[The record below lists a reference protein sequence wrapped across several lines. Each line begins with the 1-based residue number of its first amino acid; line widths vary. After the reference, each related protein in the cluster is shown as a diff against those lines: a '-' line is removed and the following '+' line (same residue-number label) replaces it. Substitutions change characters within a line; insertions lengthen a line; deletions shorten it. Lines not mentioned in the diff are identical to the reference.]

1 MTDRERVLILGAA
14 GRDFHNFNL
23 CFREDERREVV
34 GFTAAQIPEIAWRTY
49 PPELAGPLYPAGLPI
64 WPEEELEEV
73 IKGEMVERCILAYS
87 DLSSQE
93 VMDLASRVLA
103 TGADFCLLSPD
114 HTMLNSRLPV
124 IAVCAVRTGAGKSP
138 AARYISRL
146 VRASG
151 LRPVVVRHPMPYGD
165 LLLER
170 AQRFSSLE
178 DLDRAGVTMEEREE
192 YEAHLKGGTVVLAGV
207 DYEEVLSMAEEEGD
221 LIVWDGGNND
231 LPFLR
236 PDLWIT
242 VADGLRPGHE
252 LTYYPGQVNLRR
264 AQIVVISKAATAATR
279 DVAAIKENVRRTNP
293 GAKTVLTSSQVRVD
307 RPDMVAG
314 ERVLVVEDGPSLS
327 HGGMSHGAG
336 LEAAWRYG
344 AAEVVD
350 PRPYASGSFAEV
362 FAEYPHIG
370 PVLPAMGYYPD
381 QMADLEE
388 TVNRVPAD
396 LVLVSTPVDLAAQI
410 TINKPVVQ
418 VTYEMVEMEEPGLR
432 GLVERFLSS
441 LTGGRGPSHP
451 SGRRSLPEG

>member
-1 MTDRERVLILGAA
+1 MADRERILILGAA

-23 CFREDERREVV
+23 CFREDEGSEVV
-34 GFTAAQIPEIAWRTY
+34 GFTAAQIPGISCRTY

-64 WPEEELEEV
+64 WPEEELEE
-73 IKGEMVERCILAYS
+73 IIRREMVDRCILAYS

-103 TGADFCLLSPD
+103 AGADFGLLSGD
-114 HTMLNSRLPV
+114 HTMLKSRLPV
-124 IAVCAVRTGAGKSP
+124 IALSAVRTGAGKSP

-146 VRASG
+146 ARASG

-165 LLLER
+165 LLRER
-170 AQRFSSLE
+170 AQRFRSID
-178 DLDRAGVTMEEREE
+178 DLARAGVTMEEREE
-192 YEAHLKGGTVVLAGV
+192 YEAHLKGGTVVLAGI
-207 DYEEVLSMAEEEGD
+207 DYKDVLEMAEEEGD
-221 LIVWDGGNND
+221 LIIWDGGNND

-242 VADGLRPGHE
+242 LADGLRPGHE

-264 AQIVVISKAATAATR
+264 AQIVVISKAATAASR

-293 GAKTVLTSSQVRVD
+293 GAKTVLTSSEVRVD

-314 ERVLVVEDGPSLS
+314 KRVLVVEDGPSLT

-344 AAEVVD
+344 AAEVID
-350 PRPYASGSFAEV
+350 PRPYAAGSFAEV
-362 FAEYPHIG
+362 FTKYPHIG
-370 PVLPAMGYYPD
+370 SVLPAMGYYPD
-381 QMADLEE
+381 QMADLAE

-410 TINKPVVQ
+410 TIKKPVVQ

-432 GLVERFLSS
+432 GLMERFLAP
-441 LTGGRGPSHP
+441 LVGGGGPSP
-451 SGRRSLPEG
+451 PAVPGRRSRG

>member
-1 MTDRERVLILGAA
+1 MADRERVLIMGAA
-14 GRDFHNFNL
+14 GRDFHNFNV
-23 CFREDERREVV
+23 CFRDDERREVV
-34 GFTAAQIPEIAWRTY
+34 GFTAAQIPKIACRTY
-49 PPELAGPLYPAGLPI
+49 PPELSGSLYPAGLPI
-64 WPEEELEEV
+64 WPEERLEEV
-73 IKGEMVERCILAYS
+73 IKEETVDRCILAYS

-103 TGADFCLLSPD
+103 AGADFALLSAD
-114 HTMLNSRLPV
+114 HTMLESRLPV

-138 AARYISRL
+138 VARSVSRL
-146 VRASG
+146 VSSSG

-264 AQIVVISKAATAATR
+264 AQIVIISKAATAATR

>member
-23 CFREDERREVV
+23 SFREDERCEVV
-34 GFTAAQIPEIAWRTY
+34 GFTAAQIPGIYCRTY

-103 TGADFCLLSPD
+103 SGADFCLLSPD

-138 AARYISRL
+138 AARYITRL

-192 YEAHLKGGTVVLAGV
+192 YEAHLKEGTVVLAGV
-207 DYEEVLSMAEEEGD
+207 DYEEVLTMAEEEGD
-221 LIVWDGGNND
+221 LIIWDGGNND

-344 AAEVVD
+344 AAEVLD
-350 PRPYASGSFAEV
+350 PRPYASGSFTEV

-410 TINKPVVQ
+410 TINKPVVR
-418 VTYEMVEMEEPGLR
+418 VTYEMTEMEEPGLR

-441 LTGGRGPSHP
+441 LAGGRSPSHP
-451 SGRRSLPEG
+451 SGRRTLQEG

>member
-1 MTDRERVLILGAA
+1 MVDRERILILGAA

-23 CFREDERREVV
+23 CFRDNDKREVV
-34 GFTAAQIPEIAWRTY
+34 GFTAAQIPGIACRTY

-64 WPEEELEEV
+64 WPEDKLEEV
-73 IKGEMVERCILAYS
+73 IKGEMVDRCILAYS

-103 TGADFCLLSPD
+103 AGADFCLLSGD
-114 HTMLNSRLPV
+114 HTMLKSRLPV

-138 AARYISRL
+138 VARQISRL
-146 VRASG
+146 VRGRG
-151 LRPVVVRHPMPYGD
+151 LCPVVIRHPMPYGD
-165 LLLER
+165 LLRER
-170 AQRFSSLE
+170 GQKFTSLE
-178 DLDRAGVTMEEREE
+178 DLDRVGVTIEEREE
-192 YEAHLKGGTVVLAGV
+192 YEAHLREGTVVLAGV
-207 DYEEVLSMAEEEGD
+207 DYEEVLSMAEGEGD
-221 LIVWDGGNND
+221 LIIWDGGNND

-264 AQIVVISKAATAATR
+264 ADIVVISKAATAATR
-279 DVAAIKENVRRTNP
+279 DVASIKENVRRTNP
-293 GAKTVLTSSQVRVD
+293 AAKTVLTSSQVRVD

-314 ERVLVVEDGPSLS
+314 KRVLVVEDGPSLS

-388 TVNRVPAD
+388 TIDRVPAD

-410 TINKPVVQ
+410 VIDKPVLR
-418 VTYEMVEMEEPGLR
+418 VTYEMKDMEEPGLR
-432 GLVERFLSS
+432 GLVERFLSPLS
-441 LTGGRGPSHP
+441 GGREPLHP
-451 SGRRSLPEG
+451 SGCRPFPGG

>member
-264 AQIVVISKAATAATR
+264 AQIVIISKAATAATR